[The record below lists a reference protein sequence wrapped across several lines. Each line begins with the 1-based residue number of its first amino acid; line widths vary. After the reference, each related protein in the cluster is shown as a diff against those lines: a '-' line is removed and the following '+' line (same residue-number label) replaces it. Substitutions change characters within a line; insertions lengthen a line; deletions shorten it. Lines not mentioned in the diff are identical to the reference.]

1 MSNPLSRPLDLEWI
15 EPENSVLTLRFLRA
29 QHTDKGEDLIP
40 EDEVNYIYKFL
51 HGDDMAMTFEE
62 LPERAQQ
69 IILNAEA
76 KKK

>member
-15 EPENSVLTLRFLRA
+15 EPENYALTLRFLRA
-29 QHTDKGEDLIP
+29 QTDKGEDLMS
-40 EDEVNYIYKFL
+40 DNEVNYIYKFL